1 MSARV
6 CVFRFKHDEV
16 GLAELELQARQ
27 AMVTV
32 PKLKEAECQRLIM
45 QAARVAMQKKLVGR
59 DT

>member
-1 MSARV
+1 MI
-6 CVFRFKHDEV
+6 DEV

-27 AMVTV
+27 AMLTV

-45 QAARVAMQKKLVGR
+45 QAARVAMQKNLVDR